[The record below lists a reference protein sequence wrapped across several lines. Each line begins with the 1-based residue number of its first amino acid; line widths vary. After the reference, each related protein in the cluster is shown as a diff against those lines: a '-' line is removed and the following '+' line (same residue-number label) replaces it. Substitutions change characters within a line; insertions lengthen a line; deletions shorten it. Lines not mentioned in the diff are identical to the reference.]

1 MAGDRDKEPA
11 SVHIGSRRGASVA
24 GKGNVKVNV
33 KGVMAKV
40 KEIGKENR
48 KVNEKVLGRN
58 T

>member
-1 MAGDRDKEPA
+1 
-11 SVHIGSRRGASVA
+11 VA

>member
-1 MAGDRDKEPA
+1 MAGN
-11 SVHIGSRRGASVA
+11 
-24 GKGNVKVNV
+24 GNVKVNV

>member
-1 MAGDRDKEPA
+1 MACDRDKEPA
-11 SVHIGSRRGASVA
+11 SMHFGSRRGARVA

-33 KGVMAKV
+33 KGVMAKA

-48 KVNEKVLGRN
+48 KVNEKVLGRD